1 MSIYTCIYQVP
12 MRRESRSYEDRATEV
27 SDKKVAGEWSEAD
40 EFRCVL
46 RVRDAEAK
54 RAYIRIEEAGNGDCI
69 QASRGKWKAD
79 CGVFGGVMRVYI
91 SGAISGREPNE
102 VRKEFELAKRYLR
115 LEGYEA
121 ISPLANGLPWDCAW
135 EVHMREDLRLLLE
148 CQKIAMLPS
157 WRESRGAMLEV
168 FIATALG
175 MEVIYLRAKDF
186 ITSYD
191 E

>member
-1 MSIYTCIYQVP
+1 
-12 MRRESRSYEDRATEV
+12 
-27 SDKKVAGEWSEAD
+27 
-40 EFRCVL
+40 
-46 RVRDAEAK
+46 
-54 RAYIRIEEAGNGDCI
+54 
-69 QASRGKWKAD
+69 
-79 CGVFGGVMRVYI
+79 MRVYI